1 MNTGERRRTG
11 RILTGAAALAAAG
24 GAVLLGFGLLGAAP
38 SAPPGSSGI
47 HAVHDT
53 PSASAAPTTPAPVAA
68 TATPAPT
75 PKVVALPRSVPTH
88 LTIPAIGVDSSL
100 MQLGRNADGTLEV
113 PPYDKSAPPGWYRG
127 SPTPGQVGPSVI
139 LGHVDTYKAGPV
151 VFYRLAQLKPGD
163 LVDVRR
169 QDGRA
174 AEFRVYRVENVPKKR
189 FPTIDVYGDTAGPEL
204 RLITCG
210 GDWDPQA
217 HDYADNTVVFASLV
231 TKG

>member
-1 MNTGERRRTG
+1 MNRNERRRTG

-24 GAVLLGFGLLGAAP
+24 GAVLVGLGLLGAAP
-38 SAPPGSSGI
+38 SAPPGSAGI
-47 HAVHDT
+47 PVVHDT
-53 PSASAAPTTPAPVAA
+53 PTTSAVPTRPALAP
-68 TATPAPT
+68 ATPTSAPT

-88 LTIPAIGVDSSL
+88 LTIPAIGVDSPL

-151 VFYRLAQLKPGD
+151 VFYRLAQLKPGN
-163 LVDVRR
+163 VVEVRR
-169 QDGRA
+169 QDGRTA
-174 AEFRVYRVENVPKKR
+174 QFRVYRVENVPKKT
-189 FPTIDVYGDTAGPEL
+189 FPTLEVYGDTVKPEL

-210 GDWDPQA
+210 GDYDPQV
-217 HDYADNTVVFASLV
+217 HDYVDNTVVFASLV